1 MGISL
6 VLRKCN
12 DGHNVRPVL
21 FQIAQV
27 IFISLGAVMGRT
39 RSAFTLVELLVVIA
53 IIGILVGLLLPAV
66 QAAREA
72 ARRMQCSNNL
82 KQIAL
87 ATLNYESAYKRF
99 PARQSGSGGIATGAQ
114 RLRVS
119 IFTALC
125 PFYEQQPLYNTIVSK
140 QTSVPWANHAWWNT
154 QLPNLLCPS
163 DAYNTGSDARPS
175 TARNGR
181 CSYAVNGGDNYL
193 NSVVNASERSNVA
206 LSWQTRPLFNRG
218 VFGRHDYPR
227 LANITDG
234 TSNTLLAAER
244 SIPVNRRDRGMVIV
258 DAAGSNLSS
267 YVPLSCRAY
276 WQGSQYVPSASP
288 FTQDTSPGYRWG
300 DGAAFFA
307 AFTTILPPN
316 TAVCLLGD
324 PNWQSGGGH
333 YAPGIWTPTS
343 QHTGGV
349 MTALCDGSV
358 RFISDSID
366 AGNQS
371 IVAPSTSAGG
381 LSPYGVWGALGT
393 KAGGE
398 TTQIPD

>member
-1 MGISL
+1 MN
-6 VLRKCN
+6 RKRV
-12 DGHNVRPVL
+12 G
-21 FQIAQV
+21 
-27 IFISLGAVMGRT
+27 
-39 RSAFTLVELLVVIA
+39 FTLVELLVVIA

-82 KQIAL
+82 KQISL
-87 ATLNYESAYKRF
+87 ATLNYESTYKRL
-99 PARQSGSGGIATGAQ
+99 PSRQAGSGTIMEAAH

-119 IFTALC
+119 VFTSLC
-125 PFYEQQPLYNTIVSK
+125 PFYEQQALYNTILSNPN
-140 QTSVPWANHAWWNT
+140 SVPWDNRAWWNT
-154 QLPNLLCPS
+154 QLPGLLCPS
-163 DAYNTGSDARPS
+163 DAYNSTTDARGSSAP
-175 TARNGR
+175 NGR

-193 NSVVNASERSNVA
+193 SSVVGPTERTNRSLA
-206 LSWQTRPLFNRG
+206 WQTQPMRNRG
-218 VFGRHDYPR
+218 VFGRHDYPK
-227 LANITDG
+227 IGDISDG

-244 SIPVNRRDRGMVIV
+244 SIPVSRTDRGMVIV
-258 DAAGSNLSS
+258 DAAGSNLNS

-276 WQGSQYVPSASP
+276 WLGTQYASSASP

-343 QHTGGV
+343 HHTGGV
-349 MTALCDGSV
+349 SVSLCDGSV

-366 AGNQS
+366 TGNQS
-371 IVAPSTSAGG
+371 VVAPSMTAGG

-393 KAGGE
+393 KASGE
-398 TTQIPD
+398 VSQIPE

>member
-1 MGISL
+1 MVHKKFG
-6 VLRKCN
+6 
-12 DGHNVRPVL
+12 
-21 FQIAQV
+21 
-27 IFISLGAVMGRT
+27 
-39 RSAFTLVELLVVIA
+39 FTLVELLVVIA

-72 ARRMQCSNNL
+72 ARRMQCSNNM
-82 KQIAL
+82 KQISL
-87 ATLNYESAYKRF
+87 AALNYESTYKRF
-99 PARQSGSGGIATGAQ
+99 PSRQSGSGSIATGAH

-119 IFTALC
+119 IFVSLC
-125 PFYEQQPLYNTIVSK
+125 PFYEQLALYNTIHSNPN
-140 QTSVPWANHAWWNT
+140 SVPWANNVWWNT
-154 QLPNLLCPS
+154 QLPGLICPS
-163 DAYNTGSDARPS
+163 DAYNTGNDARGSGAP
-175 TARNGR
+175 NGR

-193 NSVVNASERSNVA
+193 SSVINASERTNLT
-206 LSWQTRPLFNRG
+206 LSWQTQAMRNRG
-218 VFGRHDYPR
+218 VFGRHDYPK
-227 LANITDG
+227 IGEVTDG
-234 TSNTLLAAER
+234 TSNTLMGAER
-244 SIPVNRRDRGMVIV
+244 SIPVSRVDKGMVIV
-258 DAAGSNLSS
+258 DAAGSNLAT

-276 WQGSQYVPSASP
+276 WLGTQYASSSSP

-349 MTALCDGSV
+349 TAGFCDGSV

-371 IVAPSTSAGG
+371 AVAPSPAAGG
-381 LSPYGVWGALGT
+381 MSPYGVWGALGT
-393 KAGGE
+393 KAAGE
-398 TTQIPD
+398 VGLVPD

>member
-1 MGISL
+1 M
-6 VLRKCN
+6 LRK
-12 DGHNVRPVL
+12 RP
-21 FQIAQV
+21 
-27 IFISLGAVMGRT
+27 
-39 RSAFTLVELLVVIA
+39 AFTLVELLVVIA

-82 KQIAL
+82 KQISL
-87 ATLNYESAYKRF
+87 AALNYESTYKRF
-99 PARQSGSGGIATGAQ
+99 PARQSGTGSIATGAH

-125 PFYEQQPLYNTIVSK
+125 PFYEQQALYNTILANPN
-140 QTSVPWANHAWWNT
+140 SVPWDNKVWWNT
-154 QLPNLLCPS
+154 QIPGLICPS
-163 DAYNTGSDARPS
+163 DAYDASRDARGSSAP
-175 TARNGR
+175 NGR

-193 NSVVNASERSNVA
+193 NSVVSPAERTDVA
-206 LSWQTRPLFNRG
+206 LSWQTQPMRNRG

-227 LANITDG
+227 MGDIVDG
-234 TSNTLLAAER
+234 TTNTLLAAER
-244 SIPVNRRDRGMVIV
+244 SIPTSRVDRGMVIV
-258 DAAGSNLSS
+258 DASGSNLKT
-267 YVPLSCRAY
+267 YVPLSCRAF
-276 WQGSQYVPSASP
+276 WLGNQYASSAAP
-288 FTQDTSPGYRWG
+288 FTQDTSPGCRWG

-343 QHTGGV
+343 QHVGGV
-349 MTALCDGSV
+349 QASMCDGSV

-366 AGNQS
+366 TGNQAA
-371 IVAPSTSAGG
+371 VAPAFNGG
-381 LSPYGVWGALGT
+381 GISPYGVWGAMGT
-393 KAGGE
+393 KASGE
-398 TTQIPD
+398 TAQIPE